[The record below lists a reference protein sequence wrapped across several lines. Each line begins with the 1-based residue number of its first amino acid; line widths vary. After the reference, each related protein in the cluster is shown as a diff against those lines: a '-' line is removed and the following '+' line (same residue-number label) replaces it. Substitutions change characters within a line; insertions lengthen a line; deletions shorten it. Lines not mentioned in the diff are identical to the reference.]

1 MTKKV
6 AVINDLSG
14 LGRCSLTAA
23 ISVLSAMGIQACPL
37 PTAILSSQTEY
48 PSYYCYDFTDK
59 MDYFRQEWKKLGTS
73 FSGIYTGYVASVC
86 QIEQIM
92 HFLDTFQTAD
102 TFLLV
107 DPVMGDDGVTYFCLL
122 TDIDYNSLQDPSLSI
137 QQLISRLKDAGQT
150 LTKDHEKKV
159 LITGI
164 HFTADDG
171 VHKIGNLLLDG
182 SSHFLS
188 AYPCCNGSYSGTGDL
203 FASCITGGLARDISL
218 TEMMQTAGSFL
229 EKSLIDSVEEHV
241 PVNEGVNF
249 EKYLYLLHT

>member
-1 MTKKV
+1 MIVPNFCSWNLHYRNLIAYVRLRKYLL
-6 AVINDLSG
+6 LSRLHRPG
-14 LGRCSLTAA
+14 
-23 ISVLSAMGIQACPL
+23 
-37 PTAILSSQTEY
+37 
-48 PSYYCYDFTDK
+48 K
-59 MDYFRQEWKKLGTS
+59 
-73 FSGIYTGYVASVC
+73 
-86 QIEQIM
+86 
-92 HFLDTFQTAD
+92 
-102 TFLLV
+102 
-107 DPVMGDDGVTYFCLL
+107 
-122 TDIDYNSLQDPSLSI
+122 
-137 QQLISRLKDAGQT
+137 QLISRFKDAGQT